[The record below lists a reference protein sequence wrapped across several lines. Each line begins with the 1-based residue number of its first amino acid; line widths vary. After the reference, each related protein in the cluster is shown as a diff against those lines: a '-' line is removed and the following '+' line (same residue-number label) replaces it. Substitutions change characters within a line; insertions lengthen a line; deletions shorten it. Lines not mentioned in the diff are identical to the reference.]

1 MTKKNNHTDSKTLK
15 QNILESQ
22 LIRVILSN
30 AVYDT
35 MWRMVGFRELD
46 EMPDK
51 GEEGVSGRKYSKGL
65 LYAPRSMVTWDV
77 DTVDN
82 HSIPTERFN
91 SRPVTIDEFTKQIL
105 AGLEHDGATLLFQ
118 EGISTGR
125 QLDTRTL
132 MTIATHLTFGNT
144 SNQNGDRVKGILK
157 TLTPRYITQ
166 FGGRKRVFAALS
178 VCLSYLDQYIEEMA
192 THYHSF
198 WKKYMPNSS
207 ESITGASGK
216 NLAQPHIVS
225 WSGTRYQDQYGGLVS
240 IGGYE
245 KRGTATL
252 NLESVTS
259 RLKDELG
266 VEEFPDEA
274 LFASYQGANTRRDLV
289 AVYRRYRASRWGV
302 HPRKIEAH
310 LIKPEEL
317 GLDQKNLAQLTE
329 ESASRYKKILDV
341 ERIVYPNL

>member
-1 MTKKNNHTDSKTLK
+1 MTKKKNHIDSKTLK

-77 DTVDN
+77 DTIDN
-82 HSIPTERFN
+82 KGIPTKRFN
-91 SRPVTIDEFTKQIL
+91 SRPVTIDEFTNNIL
-105 AGLEHDGATLLFQ
+105 TALEHDGATLLYSG
-118 EGISTGR
+118 GISTGR

-132 MTIATHLTFGNT
+132 MTIATHITFGST

-157 TLTPRYITQ
+157 TLTPRYITE
-166 FGGRKRVFAALS
+166 FGGRNRVFAALS
-178 VCLSYLDQYIEEMA
+178 VCLSYLDQYIEEIA
-192 THYHSF
+192 THYPRF
-198 WKKYMPNSS
+198 WKNYMPSS
-207 ESITGASGK
+207 SDTISGASGK
-216 NLAQPHIVS
+216 NLAQPHVVS

-245 KRGTATL
+245 RRGLTTL
-252 NLESVTS
+252 NLESVTAK
-259 RLKDELG
+259 LKEELKTD
-266 VEEFPDEA
+266 EFPDDV
-274 LFASYQGANTRRDLV
+274 LFASYQGTKTKRDLV
-289 AVYRRYRASRWGV
+289 TVYRRYSASRWGV
-302 HPRKIEAH
+302 HPKKIEAT

-317 GLDQKNLAQLTE
+317 GLTQKNLAQLTD
-329 ESASRYKKILDV
+329 ESASRYKRILTREKIVHPKL
-341 ERIVYPNL
+341 